1 MKKLIVVKFKREEG
15 LIMRPLQERIIN
27 ELKVKPEI
35 NAEEEIRRSV
45 DFLKDYLKKHP
56 FLKALVLGI
65 SGGQDSTLAGKLS
78 QMAIS
83 ELREETGDDV
93 YQFIA
98 VRLPYGDQADE
109 QDAMDAIEFMQA
121 DKTVRVN
128 IKQAA
133 DAMVQSIEEN
143 GLEISDFNKGN
154 IKARERMIAQYG
166 IAGAVSGAVVGT
178 DHAAEAITGFYT
190 KYGDGG
196 ADITPLW
203 RLDKRQGR
211 AMLELL
217 NAPEH
222 LYKKVPTA
230 DLEEDRPALPD
241 EVALGVTYNDID
253 DYLEGKEVA
262 NNVAEKIENW
272 FLKTEHKR
280 HMPINVYDTFW
291 K

>member
-1 MKKLIVVKFKREEG
+1 
-15 LIMRPLQERIIN
+15 MRPLQERIVN

-83 ELREETGDDV
+83 ELREETDDDA

-262 NNVAEKIENW
+262 DNVAEKIENW

-280 HMPINVYDTFW
+280 HMPINV
-291 K
+291 

>member
-78 QMAIS
+78 QIAIS

-262 NNVAEKIENW
+262 DNVAEKIENW

>member
-27 ELKVKPEI
+27 ELKVKSEI

-83 ELREETGDDV
+83 ELREETGNDV

-262 NNVAEKIENW
+262 DNVAEKIENW

>member
-109 QDAMDAIEFMQA
+109 QDAMDAIEFIQA

-166 IAGAVSGAVVGT
+166 IAGVVSGAVVGT

-262 NNVAEKIENW
+262 DNVAEKIENW

>member
-83 ELREETGDDV
+83 ELREETGDDA

-262 NNVAEKIENW
+262 DNVAEKIENW

-291 K
+291 N